1 MTGLESA
8 VLGWLVAAA
17 GNRGMKKFTS
27 SFWGSA
33 QERALR
39 SVFAGAVETTVRKL
53 AAHDGEHLRSVLLEG
68 RGTEPPHP
76 GTDAS
81 TLQSAIRR
89 WIETLDTTEFG
100 GPGYLTE
107 HGIDPA
113 NLADTLAEEI
123 RREIENDARHESHGG
138 QLHPLAEG
146 LRFDEVKDELA
157 AIRKAAQQ
165 EHRDDVESLG
175 GGLPGIAR
183 NYTGRRAELD
193 ELRARIAGHQPS
205 GTTAVHVIHGMPGV
219 GKSEFTRRAA
229 HEFAS
234 RYPDKPE
241 IWLDLYGSDP
251 RWAPRQTTDILE
263 QLLLQARVVPERIPA
278 DPAGRREHWCRVMRS
293 RRTLIVLDNARDS
306 EQIRDV
312 LPDAPGCL
320 VLVTSRQWLTGLRNA
335 QPLHLAALSG
345 EEATELFRTIVG
357 PARCADPDAL
367 RRVLQACGGLPLALT
382 LVAIPLAFSQYRSAG
397 DLADELED
405 TKATLDA
412 LEAGHESVRAA
423 FEVSYRALDS
433 DQRRAFRVLG
443 WHPGPELTT
452 QVLAALADLPPG
464 RSRQLLKDLAERNLV
479 EELPSAGVP
488 GGPRYRFHDLIRSY
502 TSELAQDEPA
512 ERAAASKRLLRSY
525 RQTVTRVDQL
535 RRPGHV
541 QTATGTDVGETVP
554 VVRGSGQARKWLVAE
569 RENLLDYVRSVPS
582 ELRPAMAGD
591 LVDMSVALA
600 RHYRLFGYYA
610 EARAYYD
617 QVLNVDDFGADQH
630 GTAEALRGRG
640 QLARLERDNDA
651 AREDLQ
657 RALEIHTS
665 MGDERG
671 MADCLRALGNV
682 ARQAG
687 DPQRTAREHLQRA
700 LEIYRKLP
708 HTPKNRFAE
717 AHTLEG
723 MGNLE
728 RDVSEDLTNARH
740 YFEQSLTMY
749 RELGDNPLGEANSL
763 HGLGDVERLA
773 GAHSDARAH
782 LVEALRI
789 YETLGDPLD
798 AAEVLWRLGL
808 LAAGIRDSAEAC
820 RHWHRAVA
828 IFGEL
833 GDPFAETVRDAM
845 RRHGC

>member
-1 MTGLESA
+1 MGLESA

-17 GNRGMKKFTS
+17 GNRGMKRFTS

-39 SVFAGAVETTVRKL
+39 GVFADAVEATVRKR
-53 AAHDGEHLRSVLLEG
+53 APHGGDHLRSVLLEG
-68 RGTEPPHP
+68 RGTELP
-76 GTDAS
+76 GLTPDAS
-81 TLQSAIRR
+81 TLQAAIRL
-89 WIETLDTTEFG
+89 WIEALDVTEFDS
-100 GPGYLTE
+100 PGYLTE

-113 NLADTLAEEI
+113 ELADTLAEEI
-123 RREIENDARHESHGG
+123 RREIEKDARYESHGG
-138 QLHPLAEG
+138 HLHPLAEG
-146 LRFDEVKDELA
+146 LRFDEVKGELA

-183 NYTGRRAELD
+183 HYTGRRAELD
-193 ELRARIAGHQPS
+193 ELRARIEQHEAA

-229 HEFAS
+229 HEFAD
-234 RYPDKPE
+234 RYPSKPE

-251 RWAPRQTTDILE
+251 RWAPRQPADILE
-263 QLLLQARVVPERIPA
+263 QLLLQARVVPEKIPA
-278 DPAGRREHWCRVMRS
+278 DLAGRKEHWCRVMRS

-306 EQIRDV
+306 AQVREA

-320 VLVTSRQWLTGLRNA
+320 VLVTSRQWLTGLRDA
-335 QPLHLAALSG
+335 QPLHLSALTG
-345 EEATELFRTIVG
+345 EEATELFRSLVG
-357 PARCADPDAL
+357 PARCTDRDAL
-367 RRVLQACGGLPLALT
+367 RRVLHACGGLPLAIT
-382 LVAIPLAFSQYRSAG
+382 LVALPLTYSQYRSVG
-397 DLADELED
+397 DLADDLED

-412 LEAGHESVRAA
+412 LEAGDESVRAA
-423 FEVSYRALDS
+423 FELSYRALDPG
-433 DQRRAFRVLG
+433 QQRAFRVLG
-443 WHPGPELTT
+443 WHSGPELTT
-452 QVLAALADLPPG
+452 QLLAALGDLPPG
-464 RSRQLLKDLAERNLV
+464 RSRQLLQNLAERNLV

-502 TSELAQDEPA
+502 ARELAKDEPA
-512 ERAAASKRLLRSY
+512 EHTVAWQRLLRSY
-525 RQTVTRVDQL
+525 RQTVRRVDQL

-541 QTATGTDVGETVP
+541 EVAADADADGSVP
-554 VVRGSGQARKWLVAE
+554 VVRDSSQARKWLVAE
-569 RENLLDYVRSVPS
+569 RENLLDHVRSVP
-582 ELRPAMAGD
+582 LDLQPTVAGD

-617 QVLNVDDFGADQH
+617 QVLEVYDFGEDQH
-630 GTAEALRGRG
+630 GKAEALRGRG
-640 QLARLERDNDA
+640 QLARLERDHHA
-651 AREDLQ
+651 ARQDLL

-665 MGDERG
+665 TADERG

-687 DPQRTAREHLQRA
+687 DPQATAREDLQHA

-708 HTPKNRFAE
+708 DTPKNRFAE

-728 RDVSEDLTNARH
+728 RDVSEDLTTARR
-740 YFEQSLTMY
+740 YFERSLTMY

-773 GAHSDARAH
+773 GAHSDSRAH
-782 LVEALRI
+782 LAEALRI
-789 YETLGDPLD
+789 YEALGDPLD

-808 LAAGIRDSAEAC
+808 LAADTRDSSEAC
-820 RHWHRAVA
+820 RRWSSAVA

-833 GDPFAETVRDAM
+833 GDPFVDTVRDAM